1 MRIST
6 SQLYAAGAN
15 GIERRQNQLLR
26 LQEQLSS
33 GRRLLSPADDPV
45 AAARALEVTQA
56 KEIGAQYARNQG
68 IATDRLRLVD
78 SQLTSLTEVLQSVRS
93 RLVQAGNTVLAD
105 TDRQAIASELEARFE
120 EMLGIANSRSAEG
133 EFLFSGH
140 RGSTMP
146 FARGAAV
153 PPATTGFVSYSG
165 DDGERLLQVAASQQM
180 ATGVA
185 GSELFMQLREGN
197 GSFVAA
203 ASGNGTA
210 VPNQGSGVI
219 GQGSVLDQGKWTA
232 AVNGGFAWQGTDD
245 RALQIRF
252 SSVAGVS
259 SYQLFDVSQPAP
271 PATPLPATAVGPVL
285 PFTPGQVIP
294 LVTTQPPAPSAGV
307 DFGAQVLISG
317 SPAAG
322 DTFSVRPS
330 VNKSVFQT
338 LQETIDLLRLPLDSG
353 TARTEFTGRMQGHL
367 AGIDQALAKTGEV
380 QSRVGSHLQ
389 TLEQLSDNASVL
401 DIQYQQTLSDLVDL
415 DYVRAISDFTRE
427 QVSLEAAQKSFVAI
441 SGLSLF
447 KYL

>member
-6 SQLYAAGAN
+6 SQIYAAGAN
-15 GIERRQNQLLR
+15 GIERRQSQLLK

-33 GRRLLSPADDPV
+33 GRRLLTPADDPV

-68 IATDRLRLVD
+68 IATDRLQLVD
-78 SQLTSLTEVLQSVRS
+78 GQLTSLTEVLQSVRS
-93 RLVQAGNTVLAD
+93 RVIQAGNTVLSD

-133 EFLFSGH
+133 EYLFSGH

-165 DDGERLLQVAASQQM
+165 DHGERLLQVAAAQQM

-185 GSELFMQLREGN
+185 GSDLFMQIREGN

-203 ASGNGTA
+203 TSGNGA
-210 VPNQGSGVI
+210 ALPNQGSGVI
-219 GQGSVLDQGKWTA
+219 GEGSVLDQGKWA
-232 AVNGGFAWQGTDD
+232 AALNGGFAWQGTDD

-252 SSVAGVS
+252 SSAAGVS
-259 SYQLFDVSQPAP
+259 SYQLFDVSQPPP
-271 PATPLPATAVGPVL
+271 PAAPLPATAVGPVL
-285 PFTPGQVIP
+285 PFTPGQAIP
-294 LVTTQPPAPSAGV
+294 LVTTQPPAPSAGA
-307 DFGAQVLISG
+307 DFGAEVVITG
-317 SPAAG
+317 SPAVG
-322 DTFSVRPS
+322 DTFSIRPS
-330 VNKSVFQT
+330 VSKSVFQT
-338 LQETIDLLRLPLDSG
+338 LQETIDLLRLPLGSSA
-353 TARTEFTGRMQGHL
+353 ARSEFTGRLQGHL
-367 AGIDQALAKTGEV
+367 GGIDQALAKAGQV
-380 QSRVGSHLQ
+380 QSSVGARLQ
-389 TLEQLSDNASVL
+389 TLEALSDSASVL
-401 DIQYQQTLSDLVDL
+401 DIQYQQTLSALVDV
-415 DYVRAISDFTRE
+415 DYVQAISEFTRE